1 MLGFLRIFSKAG
13 PRTKGLIQDTFYRF
27 VFVNTVRAMRKP
39 DWLKVEDPDTENH
52 RWEGLQSLR
61 YAGFSYR
68 DDQP

>member
-1 MLGFLRIFSKAG
+1 MIQKALRAI
-13 PRTKGLIQDTFYRF
+13 
-27 VFVNTVRAMRKP
+27 RKL

-52 RWEGLQSLR
+52 RWEELQSQR